1 MNEVGSQV
9 SNLDKLR
16 HVPVFAVREL
26 LKTVL
31 GEAVPISGRTGE
43 ELIELA
49 AETPK
54 ITERVIDELFEE
66 FRYGGRA
73 SFYIY
78 LFFGEPEIDNVPNVL
93 LWNATLA
100 DIQADDDKEGD
111 LTVEVCDTETLEQG
125 IVEVRYKYQTVHEYI
140 EPENE
145 LPASVSELN
154 FGFLWLNLDN
164 RYIVIMS
171 KYDKVNSIIV
181 DAVHSLIGCQPSPV
195 RLPRRFVN
203 THFQLEDI
211 RRGSWYDGRTR
222 IRRSIAG
229 DALLD
234 MARNEVLERDQESER
249 TAALYNERVRDD
261 LESKLGIHLKKGKIY
276 LTRTIR
282 ASDLRQWMYSRLHPL
297 ILHLQGL
304 SPAQAVRVSSAPLP
318 QLGLSGRGEGFFRE
332 IVGGILM
339 KQQDRDDPVRLGAGD
354 NEVFASMRR
363 YFLDPEPSFFCAVC
377 EEISPICCP
386 KCGGDNV
393 SSYSRHLKC
402 RDCGEKLSGP
412 RAEVQCLRGHP
423 SEVDRPETQLVL
435 RPNYNLQ
442 QEVARFINSETE
454 ANFNPDEEFFWVD
467 STEMQYTRNAV
478 QTVFLPNELEEF
490 AALPAHNEIP
500 DALWEKAL
508 DLVHKMKEKC
518 KIDLPEHRGQPRRV
532 DCEQC
537 YEQNLNRLCIPK
549 LFRALDS
556 DFMPLPHGGMEFGD
570 AGLSITIG
578 GTSKMFI
585 GIAKSAYPRKP
596 LAEQQI
602 THSDQMANEILQ
614 QTVRQALKDQRVE
627 VFGIVTPR
635 PLHPEFQGS
644 IRMLSKMGQKPVVF
658 FGHEDLTRMCCALLM
673 DPAHQSLGQ

>member
-1 MNEVGSQV
+1 MMNESGGRV

-16 HVPVFAVREL
+16 HVPVFAVRDL
-26 LKTVL
+26 LKIVL
-31 GEAVPISGRTGE
+31 RDAAPLTGRTGE

-49 AETPK
+49 AERPE
-54 ITERVIDELFEE
+54 ITEQAIDDLFEE

-78 LFFGEPEIDNVPNVL
+78 LLFGEPQIDLVPNVL
-93 LWNATLA
+93 IWNATLT
-100 DIQADDDKEGD
+100 DIQADDEKEN
-111 LTVEVCDTETLEQG
+111 LRVEVCDIEALEWG
-125 IVEVRYKYQTVHEYI
+125 IVEVRYKYQTVYEYI
-140 EPENE
+140 DPETE

-154 FGFLWLNLDN
+154 FGFLGLDLDN
-164 RYIVIMS
+164 RYVVIMS
-171 KYDKVNSIIV
+171 KYDKVNSIMIE
-181 DAVHSLIGCQPSPV
+181 AVHTLTGCQPSPV
-195 RLPRRFVN
+195 RLSKGFVN
-203 THFQLEDI
+203 THFHLEDI

-229 DALLD
+229 DDLL
-234 MARNEVLERDQESER
+234 AIAGSEVLEQDQESER

-261 LESKLGIHLKKGKIY
+261 LESRLGIHLKRGKIY

-282 ASDLRQWMYSRLHPL
+282 ASDLRQWMYARLHPL

-304 SPAQAVRVSSAPLP
+304 SPAEAVRVSGAPLP
-318 QLGLSGRGEGFFRE
+318 QLVFSGRGEGFFRE
-332 IVGGILM
+332 IVSGILM
-339 KQQDRDDPVRLGAGD
+339 KQQNRDELVRLSAGD

-363 YFLDPEPSFFCAVC
+363 YFLDPEPFFFCEVC
-377 EEISPICCP
+377 EETSPICCP
-386 KCGGDNV
+386 ECGGDDV
-393 SSYSRHLKC
+393 GAYSRYLKC
-402 RDCGEKLSGP
+402 RDCGETLSGP
-412 RAEVQCLRGHP
+412 RVEVQCLRGHT
-423 SEVDRPETQLVL
+423 SEMDRPEAQLVL
-435 RPNYNLQ
+435 RPNYNMQ
-442 QEVARFINSETE
+442 QEVARFINSDTK
-454 ANFNPDEEFFWVD
+454 ANFNPDEEFFWID
-467 STEMQYTRNAV
+467 STELQYTRNAV
-478 QTVFLPNELEEF
+478 QAVFLPDELEEF
-490 AALPAHNEIP
+490 AALPARNELP
-500 DALWEKAL
+500 DALWEEAL

-537 YEQNLNRLCIPK
+537 YEQNLGRLCIPK

-596 LAEQQI
+596 IADQQI
-602 THSDQMANEILQ
+602 THSDPMANEILQ

-627 VFGIVTPR
+627 VFGIATPR

-644 IRMLSKMGQKPVVF
+644 IRMLSKMGLKPVVF

-673 DPAHQSLGQ
+673 DPIHQSLRQ